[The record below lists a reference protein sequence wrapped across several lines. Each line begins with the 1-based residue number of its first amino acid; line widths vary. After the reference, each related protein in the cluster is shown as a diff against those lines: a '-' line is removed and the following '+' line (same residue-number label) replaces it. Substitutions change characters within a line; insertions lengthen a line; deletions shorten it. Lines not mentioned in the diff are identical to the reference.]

1 MARDPR
7 FDILF
12 TPIKI
17 GSKTIRNRFYQVPHC
32 NGAGTNSPGM
42 NMAHRGIKAEGG
54 WGAVNTEQC
63 SIHPE
68 CDDTLRITARIW
80 DQGDMRNL
88 QAMVDHV
95 HSHGALAGCEFDT
108 SSGEPVIV
116 HSFAAA
122 TAKKKRKQK

>member
-1 MARDPR
+1 MAKDPR
-7 FDILF
+7 FNILF
-12 TPIKI
+12 TPLKI

-68 CDDTLRITARIW
+68 CDDTLESQRA
-80 DQGDMRNL
+80 
-88 QAMVDHV
+88 
-95 HSHGALAGCEFDT
+95 
-108 SSGEPVIV
+108 SGIK
-116 HSFAAA
+116 AICA
-122 TAKKKRKQK
+122 T